1 MPQQELPTSQEL
13 RRRGRAVVG
22 ARQQVGEESKVDVGQ
37 ATCRWPRP
45 RVVVVVVGGWCRAN
59 DVAAVVA
66 GGSTTALASL
76 SVLSEGGAMIR
87 IALGMLGGRAVR
99 WLM

>member
-45 RVVVVVVGGWCRAN
+45 RVVVVVVGRGCRAN
-59 DVAAVVA
+59 DAAAAVA

-76 SVLSEGGAMIR
+76 AALSGGGAMTGT
-87 IALGMLGGRAVR
+87 APGMVGGRA
-99 WLM
+99 LM